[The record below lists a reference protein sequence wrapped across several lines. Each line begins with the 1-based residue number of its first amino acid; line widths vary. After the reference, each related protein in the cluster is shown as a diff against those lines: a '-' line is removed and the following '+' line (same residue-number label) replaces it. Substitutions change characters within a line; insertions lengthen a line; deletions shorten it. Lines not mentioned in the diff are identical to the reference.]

1 MSHREMCEA
10 ILGLSAC
17 RQRLDK
23 RFGAVQGVEF
33 SDIEELEVVGKL
45 ASDIKPV
52 AVLQIEV
59 HDREAVGIGTHGFEE
74 TRRHDMDAAEGP
86 SLAVGHTQ
94 ICMGRPYLPSLHI
107 GPSHEALPL
116 AEEQI
121 ALGDAVADQQGS
133 IRHRTVVEPGEI
145 GVAQD
150 IDVVDQHRAVGL
162 KPMGSMTDATT
173 RVEEFG
179 GLVRD
184 MYLHPEVVGVEIV
197 DDLVGEV
204 VHIDHDAGK
213 ALRLQFSDDVSQQ
226 RFPRHGHQCLGHSI
240 GERLQAGAQP
250 CREYHCLFCH
260 VALSL

>member
-59 HDREAVGIGTHGFEE
+59 HDREAVWIGTHGFEE

-86 SLAVGHTQ
+86 SLVVGHTQ
-94 ICMGRPYLPSLHI
+94 VCMGRPYLPCLHI

-116 AEEQI
+116 AEKQV
-121 ALGDAVADQQGS
+121 ALGDAVADQQGCVC
-133 IRHRTVVEPGEI
+133 HRTVVEPGEI
-145 GVAQD
+145 GVA
-150 IDVVDQHRAVGL
+150 
-162 KPMGSMTDATT
+162 
-173 RVEEFG
+173 
-179 GLVRD
+179 
-184 MYLHPEVVGVEIV
+184 
-197 DDLVGEV
+197 
-204 VHIDHDAGK
+204 
-213 ALRLQFSDDVSQQ
+213 
-226 RFPRHGHQCLGHSI
+226 
-240 GERLQAGAQP
+240 
-250 CREYHCLFCH
+250 
-260 VALSL
+260 